1 MTGFYQSDGRFDER
15 LTGKRGSVNRKRVPK
30 RRHKLIAFKAF
41 FDTDR
46 DILEWWEA
54 MQDGERSEVMRDI
67 LRVYLK
73 GLPLIEAAR
82 RKNVAVDGT
91 VVLQVRDDTA
101 WIRGALND
109 MPAYLEGLLGRIAV
123 MPAAI
128 IPAQAAPSPPDNGLT
143 NDALARRKAKMGKA
157 GW

>member
-1 MTGFYQSDGRFDER
+1 M
-15 LTGKRGSVNRKRVPK
+15 
-30 RRHKLIAFKAF
+30 IAFKAF

-46 DILEWWEA
+46 DILEWWEG

-82 RKNVAVDGT
+82 RKAIPVDGT

-109 MPAYLEGLLGRIAV
+109 MPAYLEGLLGRITV
-123 MPAAI
+123 NP
-128 IPAQAAPSPPDNGLT
+128 IPISVAQPVPEMSDSNLS
-143 NDALARRKAKMGKA
+143 NDALARRKAKMEKA

>member
-1 MTGFYQSDGRFDER
+1 MTGFYGSDRVFNSGF
-15 LTGKRGSVNRKRVPK
+15 TGKRGGMSRKRPPK
-30 RRHKLIAFKAF
+30 REHKLIAFKAF

-46 DILEWWEA
+46 DILEWWEG

-82 RKNVAVDGT
+82 RKAIPVDGT

-109 MPAYLEGLLGRIAV
+109 MPAYLEGLLGRITV
-123 MPAAI
+123 NP
-128 IPAQAAPSPPDNGLT
+128 IPISVAQPVPEMSDSNLS
-143 NDALARRKAKMGKA
+143 NDALARRKAKMEKA

>member
-1 MTGFYQSDGRFDER
+1 M
-15 LTGKRGSVNRKRVPK
+15 NRKRLPK
-30 RRHKLIAFKAF
+30 RGHKLIAFKAF

-46 DILEWWEA
+46 DILEWWDA

-82 RKNVAVDGT
+82 RKAIPVDGT

-101 WIRGALND
+101 WIREALTD
-109 MPAYLEGLLGRIAV
+109 MPAYLEALLGRMTVVTAPV
-123 MPAAI
+123 SAA
-128 IPAQAAPSPPDNGLT
+128 QNMTEQSDSSLT
-143 NDALARRKAKMGKA
+143 DDALVRRRAKMGKA

>member
-1 MTGFYQSDGRFDER
+1 MGS
-15 LTGKRGSVNRKRVPK
+15 KRPPK
-30 RRHKLIAFKAF
+30 REHKLIAFKAF

-73 GLPLIEAAR
+73 NLPLIEAAR
-82 RKNVAVDGT
+82 RKAIPVDGT

-101 WIRGALND
+101 WIRQALTD
-109 MPAYLEGLLGRIAV
+109 MPAYLEGLLGRMTVHTVPINAV
-123 MPAAI
+123 
-128 IPAQAAPSPPDNGLT
+128 QAAPAPSDNSL
-143 NDALARRKAKMGKA
+143 NDDALTRRKAKMGKA

>member
-1 MTGFYQSDGRFDER
+1 MTGFYGSDRVFNSGF
-15 LTGKRGSVNRKRVPK
+15 TGKRGGMGSKRPPK
-30 RRHKLIAFKAF
+30 REHKLIAFKAF

-82 RKNVAVDGT
+82 RKAIPVDGT

-123 MPAAI
+123 MPAAAI
-128 IPAQAAPSPPDNGLT
+128 SAQAAPSPPDDGLT
-143 NDALARRKAKMGKA
+143 NDALVRRKAKMGKA